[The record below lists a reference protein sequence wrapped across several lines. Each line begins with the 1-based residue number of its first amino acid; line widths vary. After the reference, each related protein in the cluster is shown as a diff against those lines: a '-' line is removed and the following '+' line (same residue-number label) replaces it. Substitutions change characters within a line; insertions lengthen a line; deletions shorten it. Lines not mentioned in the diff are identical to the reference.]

1 MRDEVK
7 VGAFVALAATTLLVL
22 TLWILGRGL
31 MGGSGSPYVV
41 RLPHAGGVVA
51 GDRVRV
57 AGVATGRV
65 DSVTLEPAAEL
76 PVRVEVSLS
85 QAVVLH
91 QDASA
96 ALRADSLLGGNYL
109 EIEPGTA
116 DLPRLESGSEIAG
129 TERFSLD
136 TAFRALTELSG
147 TADLTLLKLQESVEI
162 LTSALEPTIARLQ
175 AVLSDQNVEN
185 LGLLMS
191 EGAATLSEIRPQLL
205 ELLDRADWLVIRL
218 EEATTEV
225 PELVASARGLSDD
238 LRVALGEDGEK
249 LSAVL
254 DSARSTLDSLDA
266 GEGEIASLVEDLS
279 VAAANLR
286 SLSESLRERPSSLLG
301 LRAARD
307 RRPGEASS
315 PSEGRP

>member
-1 MRDEVK
+1 MREEVK
-7 VGAFVALAATTLLVL
+7 VGAFVALAAATLLVL
-22 TLWILGRGL
+22 TLWILGQGVL
-31 MGGSGSPYVV
+31 GSGSPYVV

-57 AGVATGRV
+57 AGVEAGRV
-65 DSVTLEPAAEL
+65 ETVTLQPAAEL
-76 PVRVEVSLS
+76 PVRVEVALS
-85 QAVVLH
+85 PALVLH

-109 EIEPGTA
+109 EIDPGTA
-116 DLPRLESGSEIAG
+116 DLPLLPTGSEIAG

-147 TADLTLLKLQESVEI
+147 TADETLLQLQEAVDI
-162 LTSALEPTIARLQ
+162 LTRQLEPTIASLQ
-175 AVLSDQNVEN
+175 AVLSERNIEN

-191 EGAATLSEIRPQLL
+191 ESVATVSEVRPQLL

-225 PELVASARGLSDD
+225 PELVASARGVTDD
-238 LRVALGEDGEK
+238 LSAALGEDGEK
-249 LSAVL
+249 LAAVL
-254 DSARSTLDSLDA
+254 ESARATLDSLDA
-266 GEGEIASLVEDLS
+266 GEGEIAALVEDLS
-279 VAAANLR
+279 AAAANLR

-301 LRAARD
+301 LRAPRD
-307 RRPGEASS
+307 RRPGEAAP